1 MASTEVA
8 QEAIGYVGV
17 THEDIE
23 SSTVQTFQHTE
34 LLNGDAN
41 DLWEACKHA
50 VALLP
55 DLSPQ
60 YFAKAEFAQGSGAP
74 GSIAIFHFGP
84 AISEGGSVKHRLEK
98 VDNEGKTMGYTVLPE
113 DEVSGSYSSFGAEM
127 KFTGVGEDKTEVTWT
142 AKYEPV
148 GEAGTPEEVKEMVV
162 ITLKTFERAVTEKR
176 VVRHTR
182 TLEAP
187 ADTIWNILMHEDV
200 ILPKVIPHIIASYEF
215 LEGNGEAGSIRLLK
229 LGHAIPG
236 GKHVVERIDVNDGA
250 TRKWGYTVLQGD
262 PKYKYLSAVMQ
273 FLPGPE
279 EGTTTAKWVGVYVP
293 QAATMPPPDLALH
306 VWKVFENVAKASP
319 QAVY

>member
-1 MASTEVA
+1 MATTEVA

-17 THEDIE
+17 THEEMDN
-23 SSTVQTFQHTE
+23 SKVQTFVHTE
-34 LLNGDAN
+34 HLTGDAN

-55 DLSPQ
+55 DLAPE

-74 GSIAIFHFGP
+74 GSIGVFHFGP
-84 AISEGGSVKHRLEK
+84 AIHGGGSVKHQVTK
-98 VDNEGKTMGYTVLPE
+98 VDNETKTLGYTVLPE
-113 DEVSGSYSSFGAEM
+113 EDTIYSSFVSEM
-127 KFTGVGEDKTEVTWT
+127 KFTATGDNTTEVTWT

-148 GEAGTPEEVKEMVV
+148 GEAGPPEEAKQMVI
-162 ITLKTFERAVTEKR
+162 ITMKAFERAVSEKR
-176 VVRHTR
+176 VVRHNR

-187 ADTIWNILMHEDV
+187 CDTIWNILMHEDV
-200 ILPKVIPHIIASYEF
+200 ILPKIIPHIIASYEF
-215 LEGNGEAGSIRLLK
+215 LEGNGEPGSIRLLK

-236 GKHVVERIDVNDGA
+236 GKHVVERIDINDGA
-250 TRKWGYTVLQGD
+250 TKTWGYTVLQGD

-279 EGTTTAKWVGVYVP
+279 EGTTTAKWVGVYIP
-293 QAATMPPPDLALH
+293 QAATIPPPDLALH
-306 VWKVFENVAKASP
+306 VWKVFENVAKSSP